1 MSAEGTIREQLRD
14 RPLPGEAE
22 AAGRSWRV
30 VEAALAE
37 RRAAGGAAGTARRG
51 VGSAAGTAR
60 RGAAAA
66 PPAAGALRRPVLRV
80 ALAVV
85 LLAAALGVALSPA
98 GATVG
103 HWIGDRFAGDRP
115 AAKPAFAAL
124 PRGGSV
130 LAISGSGAY
139 AVRPDGSSRRLGAF
153 SDAGWSPRG
162 LHVVGAEGRQLVA
175 VDAAGT
181 LKWTLTTPRPVSHPA
196 WSTGD
201 GFAVAYLEGHALRV
215 VAGNGDPTTNRV
227 VRRDTA
233 HLTPAWRPHSD
244 RVLTYATT
252 AGAIATID
260 VETGRTLW
268 RTPAAATAAD
278 PPRALAWSR
287 GGHRLVA
294 LRSRSVTVLDRTGR
308 VLRTIA
314 LPGVGHAL
322 ALHPSGARAAVVLG
336 GRVVEIGLRVT
347 AEAARRR
354 QLFQGNVDGI
364 AWSPDGRRLLLA
376 WRDADQWLLLGPGG
390 RITALHGVSREL
402 GAAGGFPRVAA
413 WCCAG

>member
-1 MSAEGTIREQLRD
+1 MSTDGTIREHLRD

-22 AAGRSWRV
+22 AAARSWRV
-30 VEAALAE
+30 VEAALGE
-37 RRAAGGAAGTARRG
+37 RRAAGG
-51 VGSAAGTAR
+51 AAGTAR

-66 PPAAGALRRPVLRV
+66 PPAAGALRRRVLRV
-80 ALAVV
+80 ALAVA

-103 HWIGDRFAGDRP
+103 HWIGDRFGGDRP

-139 AVRPDGSSRRLGAF
+139 AIRPDGSSRRLGAF
-153 SDAGWSPRG
+153 SEAGWSPHG

-181 LKWTLTTPRPVSHPA
+181 LKWTLTTRRPVSHPA

-227 VRRDTA
+227 VRRDAA
-233 HLTPAWRPHSD
+233 HLTPAWGPHSD
-244 RVLTYATT
+244 RVLTYGTT
-252 AGAIATID
+252 AGAIARID

-268 RTPAAATAAD
+268 RTPAAATAAPAAEPAPAAD

-314 LPGVGHAL
+314 LPGVAHAF

-336 GRVVEIGLRVT
+336 GRVVEIGLRGT
-347 AEAARRR
+347 GEAARRR

-364 AWSPDGRRLLLA
+364 AWSQDGRRLLLA

-390 RITALHGVSREL
+390 RISALHGVSGEL

-413 WCCAG
+413 WCCAR